1 MGPDDLV
8 HPGPRGHPS
17 GRGPGDDV
25 RVRAGR
31 PTTSPS
37 LRGSRGRGSG
47 GRHIRS
53 GRCVHRGGR
62 GSAARRHA
70 DAGFGERRCGR
81 CRRRPVGAGGGSHRG
96 RSGGSRSSGGSSL
109 DCRSPGSGTSVGG
122 DGAGRSSSRRSSS
135 RRSSSRRSSSR
146 RSSSR
151 RSSSR
156 RSSGRRSSGRRS
168 SGRRSSGR
176 RSSGRRSSGR
186 RSSGRRSSGRRSSG
200 RRSSSRRSSSRRSS
214 SRRSSGR
221 RSSSRRSSSRRE
233 RGRRGR
239 RRLDVDR
246 VGGARGASPDTAS
259 LLALRCPALVQTVA
273 PRRCRRRA
281 DRHGGG
287 CSGALV
293 HARVQ
298 HVSEPNASSHEGR
311 RAGGLHR
318 DPVR

>member
-8 HPGPRGHPS
+8 HPRPRGHPS

-81 CRRRPVGAGGGSHRG
+81 CRRRPAGAGGGSHRG

-109 DCRSPGSGTSVGG
+109 DCRSPGSGTSFDR
-122 DGAGRSSSRRSSS
+122 DGAGRSCGRRSSS
-135 RRSSSRRSSSR
+135 RRSSSRRSSR
-146 RSSSR
+146 
-151 RSSSR
+151 
-156 RSSGRRSSGRRS
+156 
-168 SGRRSSGR
+168 RRSSGR

-200 RRSSSRRSSSRRSS
+200 RRSSS
-214 SRRSSGR
+214 R

-311 RAGGLHR
+311 RAGGLDR